1 MEGLGVANEGN
12 CEIMAKSFS
21 MGKIRRQA
29 VVFGSVGVFMAAT
42 VTGALADT
50 RAQWHMDDTGS
61 VMADSSSYD
70 NDGTLTNVAVEQ
82 PPVFSGTSFGFDGG
96 DSLDSYITVP
106 DDDDSLDP
114 FDADI
119 TVTAWVSLTGPLFDD
134 SYDIVRKGLGSTPGG
149 DWKMEVKNIKNQG
162 AVGKLKCTF
171 RGDPGQEVMKTA
183 RPDIIDGQ
191 PHKLECIKTATSVI
205 ARVDDG
211 KRFTKSDAAGTIAN
225 NGQVMLG
232 SKVPG
237 DDEYNGRLDEVSV
250 EIGS

>member
-1 MEGLGVANEGN
+1 
-12 CEIMAKSFS
+12 
-21 MGKIRRQA
+21 
-29 VVFGSVGVFMAAT
+29 MAAT

-50 RAQWHMDDTGS
+50 RALWHMDETDGTT
-61 VMADSSSYD
+61 MNDSSSYD
-70 NDGTLTNVAVEQ
+70 NDGQINNVTLGL
-82 PPVFSGTSFGFDGG
+82 PGLFSGTSYGFDGT
-96 DSLDSYITVP
+96 DSSNSFITVP

-119 TVTAWVSLTGPLFDD
+119 TVTAWVSLTGPLSDD
-134 SYDIVRKGLGSTPGG
+134 SYDIVRKGLGNTPGG
-149 DWKMEVKNIKNQG
+149 DWKMEIKNIKNQG

-171 RGDPGQEVMKTA
+171 RGDPGNWVMKTA

-191 PHKLECIKTATSVI
+191 PHKLECIKTANSVI
-205 ARVDDG
+205 AVVDGG
-211 KRFTKSDAAGTIAN
+211 KRFTKSEAAGTIAN

-237 DDEYNGRLDEVSV
+237 DDEYNGVLDEVSV